1 MAPARVIQVAT
12 LSLFV
17 GFLALL
23 GIVGA
28 TLWLA
33 ARAQSNFQAV
43 LDARS
48 TDEAAVELR
57 YALQAAEASQR
68 GYLASGNEIYLA
80 PYSTAQ
86 TLARRQYD
94 AVEKLLA
101 SAPERGPVLQRLKLV
116 IEDKIREMDE
126 TILLK
131 RERRDS
137 EALAVLRTNRG
148 KALMDEA
155 NVFLSSLIRE
165 AGEKLTQAII
175 EQKENATL
183 LRAVTL
189 SGGALIILV
198 VGIVIAVMSAY
209 ARDLSKARDE
219 VGALNSSLERRVE
232 ERTAELKKARDR
244 AETLLAEV
252 NHRVANSLAIVSSM
266 VRLQAKSAE
275 SASARDVLAETH
287 ARIYAVALIHRRLY
301 TTGDG
306 QTVALDEYLL
316 RLLENLESSLQDAG
330 HGASLRP
337 NLEHVTL
344 PTDQSVSLGVI
355 ATEWV
360 TNAFKYAY
368 PRGSGEIRVT
378 LKRLDEARA
387 ELRVEDDGVGKR
399 ADQLPQGTGLGTQL
413 VNAMAASM
421 GAQVEYLERHPGTTA
436 RLIIPASAS

>member
-1 MAPARVIQVAT
+1 MTMAPARVTQVAT

-33 ARAQSNFQAV
+33 ARAQSNFEAV
-43 LDARS
+43 LDAR
-48 TDEAAVELR
+48 DAGEAAVELR

-86 TLARRQYD
+86 SLARRQYD

-101 SAPERGPVLQRLKLV
+101 PAPERGPVLQRLKLV
-116 IEDKIREMDE
+116 IEDKIREMDQ

-131 RERRDS
+131 RERRDA

-165 AGEKLTQAII
+165 AGEKLTQAIV
-175 EQKENATL
+175 EQKENASL

-189 SGGALIILV
+189 SGGALIVLV

-209 ARDLSKARDE
+209 ARDLARAHDE
-219 VGALNSSLERRVE
+219 VGALNSGLERRVE
-232 ERTAELKKARDR
+232 ERTAELKNARDR

-266 VRLQAKSAE
+266 VSLQAKSTE
-275 SASARDVLAETH
+275 SASARDVLAETQ
-287 ARIYAVALIHRRLY
+287 ARIYAIAMIHRRLY
-301 TTGDG
+301 ASGDG
-306 QTVALDEYLL
+306 QTVALDEYLRVCLKIL
-316 RLLENLESSLQDAG
+316 RV
-330 HGASLRP
+330 RC
-337 NLEHVTL
+337 
-344 PTDQSVSLGVI
+344 
-355 ATEWV
+355 
-360 TNAFKYAY
+360 
-368 PRGSGEIRVT
+368 R
-378 LKRLDEARA
+378 ARA
-387 ELRVEDDGVGKR
+387 
-399 ADQLPQGTGLGTQL
+399 
-413 VNAMAASM
+413 
-421 GAQVEYLERHPGTTA
+421 TA
-436 RLIIPASAS
+436 HR